1 MSQGTSKIK
10 KQTTGHM
17 KLTKVPKIPRTSEV
31 KVLIEEKDLM
41 DDWRKAF
48 VSQSDKSPSDNRI

>member
-1 MSQGTSKIK
+1 
-10 KQTTGHM
+10 M